1 METTQAYIVT
11 VGPDHTIVL
20 PEDIAVGSTVVV
32 VLLTTPLEGDPH
44 RQARFMATI
53 EAIRAATAIEVS
65 PPVIADTD
73 LEALIKKA
81 TLASQSY
88 LPKFC
93 PK

>member
-1 METTQAYIVT
+1 METTQAYIAT

-32 VLLTTPLEGDPH
+32 VLLATPPEDDPL
-44 RQARFMATI
+44 RQARFMATR

-65 PPVIADTD
+65 QPDVTDTD

-81 TLASQSY
+81 Y
-88 LPKFC
+88 LVE
-93 PK
+93 

>member
-1 METTQAYIVT
+1 METTQVYIAT

-32 VLLTTPLEGDPH
+32 VLLSTPPEYDPH

-53 EAIRAATAIEVS
+53 EAIRAAMAIETS
-65 PPVIADTD
+65 PLDIANTD

-81 TLASQSY
+81 THGS
-88 LPKFC
+88 
-93 PK
+93 